1 MPPWWHSDDA
11 LQLPMPSQ
19 GSQWT
24 ILAENFVKYV
34 LHDERAKRWL
44 NAFERRLVPDESLL
58 QTIMMHS
65 PFKQSLIN
73 HNLRWIYWPHQ
84 ATNNTNNDNI
94 RLRRRTVPLISRP
107 RARTATRS
115 STGRR
120 SATRLATTSAGRG
133 ASSSLSCRPSSHRR
147 TCSHVNS
154 TRASTPTSSRCA
166 PHNRVLFT

>member
-1 MPPWWHSDDA
+1 
-11 LQLPMPSQ
+11 MPSQ

-84 ATNNTNNDNI
+84 ATTT
-94 RLRRRTVPLISRP
+94 RTTTTSDCAAARSLSSRVRVP
-107 RARTATRS
+107 
-115 STGRR
+115 GRR
-120 SATRLATTSAGRG
+120 
-133 ASSSLSCRPSSHRR
+133 P
-147 TCSHVNS
+147 V
-154 TRASTPTSSRCA
+154 
-166 PHNRVLFT
+166 RVLGEGR